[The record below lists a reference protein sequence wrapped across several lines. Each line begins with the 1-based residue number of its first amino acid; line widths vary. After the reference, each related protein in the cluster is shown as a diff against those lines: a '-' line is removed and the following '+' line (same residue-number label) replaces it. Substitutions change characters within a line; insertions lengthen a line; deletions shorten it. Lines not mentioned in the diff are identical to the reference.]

1 MLTKS
6 KLANYTLFLFITLI
20 SYTSFIVKSRPSFGQ
35 IEAERVE
42 QNEQKS
48 QSTPTQFLVESLD
61 FAQGAPPANLNASAI
76 PEAVK
81 IVSDGTQLQWE
92 WQGETYSIN
101 VNELNVRL
109 MDSVDPATYNPTE
122 KVMTGQRF
130 VRDSISVDPETG
142 NIAVGV
148 VLDYFAATNFSAV
161 FIIDPQP
168 GAYAIYRVQV
178 PGSQPLPDEFS
189 TYSLDTIDYVRFL
202 DGDLLIKHGDASG
215 TTALLVFKPANTP
228 AMDYSGCV
236 DLQIGESRS
245 VCPRNK

>member
-1 MLTKS
+1 MPSQS
-6 KLANYTLFLFITLI
+6 KVSQYTLFLLVTLI
-20 SYTSFIVKSRPSFGQ
+20 SSISFIVESPPSIGQ
-35 IEAERVE
+35 IQVERIE
-42 QNEQKS
+42 PNDPKT
-48 QSTPTQFLVESLD
+48 QSIPTQFIVDSLD
-61 FAQGAPPANLNASAI
+61 FAQGSPPASLNVSAI
-76 PEAVK
+76 PESVE

-109 MDSVDPATYNPTE
+109 MNSVDPETYNPVE
-122 KVMTGQRF
+122 KVMRGQRF
-130 VRDSISVDPETG
+130 VRDSISVDPKTG

-189 TYSLDTIDYVRFL
+189 TYSLDTIGYVRFL

-228 AMDYSGCV
+228 AMDYAGCV

>member
-1 MLTKS
+1 MPTQS
-6 KLANYTLFLFITLI
+6 KVAQYTLLLFTTLI
-20 SYTSFIVKSRPSFGQ
+20 SYTSFIVKSPPTFGQ
-35 IEAERVE
+35 IDAEE
-42 QNEQKS
+42 IEQKELKTLS
-48 QSTPTQFLVESLD
+48 YPTQFIANSIKLT
-61 FAQGAPPANLNASAI
+61 QGSPPANLNASAI
-76 PEAVK
+76 PESVE

-109 MDSVDPATYNPTE
+109 MDSVNRETYNQVE
-122 KVMTGQRF
+122 KVMNGQRF
-130 VRDSISVDPETG
+130 IRDSISVDPKTG

-148 VLDYFAATNFSAV
+148 VLDYFAATSFSAV
-161 FIIDPQP
+161 FIIAPQP

-178 PGSQPLPDEFS
+178 PGAKPLPDEFS

-202 DGDLLIKHGDASG
+202 EGDLLIKHGDASG

-228 AMDYSGCV
+228 AIDYAGCV
-236 DLQIGESRS
+236 DLESGESRS

>member
-1 MLTKS
+1 MPIKLKAS
-6 KLANYTLFLFITLI
+6 KYIIFLFVTLV
-20 SYTSFIVKSRPSFGQ
+20 SYTISMVKLPPSIGEV
-35 IEAERVE
+35 EAERVE
-42 QNEQKS
+42 QKEQTS
-48 QSTPTQFLVESLD
+48 QSNPTQFIADSIKI
-61 FAQGAPPANLNASAI
+61 AQGSPPASLNAPTI
-76 PEAVK
+76 PESVE

-109 MDSVDPATYNPTE
+109 MNSVDPETYNPVE
-122 KVMTGQRF
+122 KLMRGQRF
-130 VRDSISVDPETG
+130 VRDSISVDPQTG

-168 GAYAIYRVQV
+168 GAYAIYPVQV

-189 TYSLDTIDYVRFL
+189 TYSLDTIGYVRFL

-228 AMDYSGCV
+228 AMDYAGCV
-236 DLQIGESRS
+236 DLEIGESRS
-245 VCPRNK
+245 VCPKN